1 MSTRNRVD
9 FQTLGSKPVM
19 PINFSPITVVE
30 YEFVDHLV
38 LIAYLHILA
47 KPTLKVIFTSR
58 PRSLVTRTVSVVG
71 YYAYFN

>member
-47 KPTLKVIFTSR
+47 KP
-58 PRSLVTRTVSVVG
+58 
-71 YYAYFN
+71 